1 MIYSALVES
10 ADKGEL
16 LLCEGGLCR
25 FHLRR
30 DGVVVVREIIVLPE
44 HRRVGV
50 GRRMIAWLKNEFDTS
65 IIRARC
71 PASYETANAFWE
83 AMGFSAKTPEKT
95 RVGDTLNVWEC
106 DLR

>member
-1 MIYSALVES
+1 
-10 ADKGEL
+10 
-16 LLCEGGLCR
+16 
-25 FHLRR
+25 
-30 DGVVVVREIIVLPE
+30 
-44 HRRVGV
+44 
-50 GRRMIAWLKNEFDTS
+50 MIAWLKNEFDTS